1 MEESGGGGKAFHI
14 MDRGDPA
21 LLHDLGTL
29 VASLGPV
36 SPAWLAILP
45 STGRRP
51 VAITVF
57 LSLGK
62 LIVGFI

>member
-1 MEESGGGGKAFHI
+1 MEREKAFHI
-14 MDRGDPA
+14 MDRGHPA
-21 LLHDLGTL
+21 LLRDLDTS

-36 SPAWLAILP
+36 SPAWVAILP
-45 STGRRP
+45 STSRRP
-51 VAITVF
+51 VAVTVF